1 MKLCVVGPGYVGL
14 VMASC
19 FAEMGNDVI
28 CVGRS
33 DEKIES
39 LKNGIIPI
47 CEPGLDVI
55 LKRNYQDGRL
65 KFTANLEEG
74 VAESLII
81 FIAVPTPPDEDGS
94 ADLSHVLAVAQDIGA
109 RMEEYKIIVDK
120 STVPVGTA
128 EKVREVIQSELDR
141 RKKNIE
147 FDVVANPE
155 FLKQGDAISDFMK
168 PDRIVVGTDNVGTAE
183 IMSTLY
189 APFARTRD
197 KLIIMDVRSAEMTKY
212 AANAML
218 ATKISFVNEMANICE
233 RVGADV
239 GMVRKGIGADHRIG
253 YHFIYPGV
261 GYGGS
266 CFPKDVKALIATAKE
281 WGYSVQ
287 VMQAVEDV
295 NEKQKRV
302 MAHRIIDYFKD
313 KGGLHDK
320 TVGIWGLSFK
330 PNTDDM
336 REAPSR
342 IIIELLT
349 SEGIKVHAFDP
360 MAIRQAKRIFAGN
373 HYITFFDNAYDALK
387 GADALA
393 LITEWNLFRNPDF
406 DKIKSLLKRPVIFDG
421 RNQYDSKELRERG
434 FEYFGIGR

>member
-14 VMASC
+14 VTASC

-28 CVGRS
+28 CVGKS
-33 DEKIES
+33 DERIEG
-39 LKNGIIPI
+39 LKKGIIPI
-47 CEPGLDVI
+47 YEPGLDVI
-55 LKRNYQDGRL
+55 LKRNYQEGRL

-81 FIAVPTPPDEDGS
+81 FIAVPTPPDRQGS
-94 ADLSHVLAVAQDIGA
+94 ADLAHVLSVAQDIGA
-109 RMEEYKIIVDK
+109 CMEEYKIIVDK

-128 EKVREVIQSELDR
+128 EKVRDVIQSELDR
-141 RKKNIE
+141 RKRNIE

-168 PDRIVVGTDNVGTAE
+168 PDRIVVGTDNVRTAE
-183 IMSTLY
+183 IMRALY

-197 KLIIMDVRSAEMTKY
+197 KVIVMDVRSAEMTKY

-218 ATKISFVNEMANICE
+218 ATKISFMNEIANICE
-233 RVGADV
+233 HVGADV
-239 GMVRKGIGADHRIG
+239 GMVRKGIGSDHRIG

-266 CFPKDVKALIATAKE
+266 CFPKDLKALIATAKE
-281 WGYSVQ
+281 CGYSAQ
-287 VMQAVEDV
+287 LMQAVEDV
-295 NEKQKRV
+295 NERQKRLL
-302 MAHRIIDYFKD
+302 AHRIIDYFKD

-320 TVGIWGLSFK
+320 IIGIWGLSFK

-342 IIIELLT
+342 IIIGLLT
-349 SEGIKVHAFDP
+349 SEGVKVHAFDP
-360 MAIRQAKRIFAGN
+360 MAIGQAKQIFADN
-373 HYITFFDNAYDALK
+373 PYITFFDNAYDTLK

-406 DKIKSLLKRPVIFDG
+406 DRIKSLLKRPVIFDG
-421 RNQYDSKELRERG
+421 RNQYDPKELKERG

>member
-14 VMASC
+14 VTASC
-19 FAEMGNDVI
+19 FAEMGNDVV

-33 DEKIES
+33 VERIEG
-39 LKNGIIPI
+39 LKKGIIPI
-47 CEPGLDVI
+47 YEPGLDVI

-65 KFTANLEEG
+65 KFSANLEEG

-94 ADLSHVLAVAQDIGA
+94 ADLTHVLAVAQDIGTC
-109 RMEEYKIIVDK
+109 MEEYKIIVDK

-128 EKVREVIQSELDR
+128 EKVRDVIQSELDR
-141 RKKNIE
+141 RKKGIE

-155 FLKQGDAISDFMK
+155 FLKQGDAVSDLMK
-168 PDRIVVGTDNVGTAE
+168 PDRIVVGTDNVRTAE
-183 IMSTLY
+183 IMRALY
-189 APFARTRD
+189 ASFARTRD
-197 KLIIMDVRSAEMTKY
+197 KIIVMDVRSAEMTKY

-218 ATKISFVNEMANICE
+218 ATKISFMNEMANICE

-239 GMVRKGIGADHRIG
+239 GVVRKGIGSDHRIG

-266 CFPKDVKALIATAKE
+266 CFPKDVKALIATANE
-281 WGYSVQ
+281 CGYSAQ
-287 VMQAVEDV
+287 IMQAVEDV
-295 NEKQKRV
+295 NEKQKRLL
-302 MAHRIIDYFKD
+302 ARRIIDYFKD

-320 TVGIWGLSFK
+320 TIGIWGLSFK

-342 IIIELLT
+342 VIIGLLT

-360 MAIRQAKRIFAGN
+360 MAIGQAKRIFADN

-406 DKIKSLLKRPVIFDG
+406 DRIKSLLKRPVIFDG
-421 RNQYDSKELRERG
+421 RNQYDPKELGKRG

>member
-1 MKLCVVGPGYVGL
+1 
-14 VMASC
+14 MASC

-81 FIAVPTPPDEDGS
+81 FIAVATPPDEDGS

-168 PDRIVVGTDNVGTAE
+168 PDRIVVGADNVRAAE

-197 KLIIMDVRSAEMTKY
+197 KVIVMDVRSAEMTKY

-287 VMQAVEDV
+287 IMQAVEDV
-295 NEKQKRV
+295 NEKQKRL

-360 MAIRQAKRIFAGN
+360 MAIRHAKRIFAGN